1 MLVVHTFILYN
12 VEFAVYCE
20 LFKIALESFC
30 DYFEKQSRNLYENEQ
45 LQQNV

>member
-1 MLVVHTFILYN
+1 MLVVYTLILYN

-20 LFKIALESFC
+20 LLKFALENFC

-45 LQQNV
+45 LQQKV